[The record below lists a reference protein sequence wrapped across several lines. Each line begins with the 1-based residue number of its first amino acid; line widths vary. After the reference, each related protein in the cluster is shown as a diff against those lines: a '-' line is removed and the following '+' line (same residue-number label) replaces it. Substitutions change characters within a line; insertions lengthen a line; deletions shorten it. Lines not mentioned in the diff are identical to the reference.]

1 MIPNLLQL
9 ITRRPPADYD
19 RGFVEEVRL
28 LERLPRRNPRVE
40 KLLLWCWLLIAI
52 KCWLVVWLVE
62 KYAMK
67 FDPLWVNGPTV
78 ASALLCTAVYFWGD
92 Y

>member
-9 ITRRPPADYD
+9 ITRRPPVDYD
-19 RGFVEEVRL
+19 RGFVEEVRWV
-28 LERLPRRNPRVE
+28 EHLPRRHPRVE
-40 KLLLWCWLLIAI
+40 KLILVCWLLIAV

-62 KYAMK
+62 KYSMK

-78 ASALLCTAVYFWGD
+78 ASALLCTAVYFWGES
-92 Y
+92 